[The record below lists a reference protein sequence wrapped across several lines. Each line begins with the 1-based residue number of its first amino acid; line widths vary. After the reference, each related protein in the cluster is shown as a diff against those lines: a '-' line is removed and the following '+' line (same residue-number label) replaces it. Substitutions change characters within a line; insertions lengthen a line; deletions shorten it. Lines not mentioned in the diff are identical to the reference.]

1 MSCLTNFAY
10 YGGKGEHSV
19 NLLKKENVW
28 QKIYFLDNT
37 EWSSKKLWKMV
48 SFVAKANVNA
58 IRSKRTGS

>member
-1 MSCLTNFAY
+1 MSCLTDFGY

-28 QKIYFLDNT
+28 QKVYFLDNT

-48 SFVAKANVNA
+48 SFDAKANVNA
-58 IRSKRTGS
+58 IRSKQTGS